1 MLRQPLADAP
11 PQRENFEFHII
22 CVCTRYAQAIIVP
35 DREVATILI
44 ALASGMAASAQDAV
58 LYRVDA
64 QMLDGC
70 FHRVAAR

>member
-1 MLRQPLADAP
+1 MRSELSQLRLS
-11 PQRENFEFHII
+11 
-22 CVCTRYAQAIIVP
+22 
-35 DREVATILI
+35 TILI